1 MGQGGYIFCELDSIE
16 KQVPKYQQVFQ
27 QLENDLILKCNSD
40 WHRSFG
46 FLTPDA
52 GQYGR
57 TTILPALFRGF
68 GQVAATPGVAGTNSL
83 IHWRQTITADEHQ
96 TLLMGNRTGNAIPED
111 FKIGFLGL
119 AFPNKNQHITEIKM
133 QIGDR
138 KLGRINLEEMRLYNK
153 PALVFEE
160 PFTIDE
166 EQSFDLY
173 GYVEGPIPE
182 PLGGPATPCIYQRI
196 VMLGAAYYKQID
208 KVLGTPGAFI

>member
-16 KQVPKYQQVFQ
+16 KQVPKYQQVFA
-27 QLENDLILKCNSD
+27 QLENDMILKCDSD

-57 TTILPALFRGF
+57 TTILPALFNGAD
-68 GQVAATPGVAGTNSL
+68 AAQMA
-83 IHWRQTITADEHQ
+83 HWRQTLTSTGHQ
-96 TLLMGNRTGNAIPED
+96 TLISGTRTGDAIPED
-111 FKIGFLGL
+111 FKIGWLGL
-119 AFPNKNQHITEIKM
+119 AFPNKNQHISEIKM

-138 KLGRINLEEMRLYNK
+138 KLGRIDLEEMRLYNK
-153 PALVFEE
+153 PAIVFEE

-166 EQSFDLY
+166 EQSFHLY
-173 GYVEGPIPE
+173 GYVEGPIPD
-182 PLGGPATPCIYQRI
+182 PLGGPDTPCIYQRI

-208 KVLGTPGAFI
+208 KVLGAPGAAI